1 MGKGVV
7 ELQTPEK
14 GCNEDNP
21 QVCLAL
27 DMIFGI

>member
-21 QVCLAL
+21 HIYLAL
-27 DMIFGI
+27 DMIFGA